1 MNEKTK
7 ETYKDPIVK
16 VYACCPLCSAT
27 LLQTEF
33 VKNGVTKCEHVNEI

>member
-7 ETYKDPIVK
+7 ETYKEPIVK

-27 LLQTEF
+27 FTSNR
-33 VKNGVTKCEHVNEI
+33 VC